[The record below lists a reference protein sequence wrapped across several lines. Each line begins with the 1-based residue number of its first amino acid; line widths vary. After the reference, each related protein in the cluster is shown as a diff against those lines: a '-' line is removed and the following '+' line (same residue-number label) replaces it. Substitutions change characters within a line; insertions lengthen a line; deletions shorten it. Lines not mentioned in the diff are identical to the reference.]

1 MIVKIR
7 DLDRKLLTLYAII
20 FSISL
25 GGGIVTPMIPL
36 YAQSIGASYL
46 DLGLIGS
53 SYAII
58 YTFLALPSGTLSDK
72 MGRQKTI
79 ILSISLFGIV
89 AISYPLVKEVKYLI
103 FIRGLEGL
111 AWSLFWP
118 SIEALTTEMSESKIV
133 GKAMGLGTTF
143 YGIGFLLGSFLGGLL
158 VEYYGFFTAFILYFI
173 FSIFTLPL
181 TTSIKEKHFFKKLK
195 ETINRVALLMV
206 YIISF
211 SYSVTLGVLLTLF
224 PVYAKGLGISP
235 LLIGLLFTLFWL
247 GRIIAFLYTG
257 ELSDKLGR
265 EAILLPALIGITI
278 TNLLI
283 TLFKDFWLL
292 LVIILIMGIST
303 GAIFPVSI
311 ALISDVT
318 PISKRGMAMGLFEAF
333 SGLGMFIGSIS
344 GGILAETFGA
354 NYPYLLCSLF
364 TGFSSLVFFIK
375 KIFKST

>member
-1 MIVKIR
+1 VKIR
-7 DLDRKLLTLYAII
+7 NLDKKLPILYIII
-20 FSISL
+20 FFLSL
-25 GGGIVTPMIPL
+25 GGGIITPMIPL
-36 YAQSIGASYL
+36 YAQSMGASYL

-118 SIEALTTEMSESKIV
+118 SIEALTTEISESKIV

-158 VEYYGFFTAFILYFI
+158 VEYYGFFTTFILYFI

-181 TTSIKEKHFFKKLK
+181 TTSIREKNVFKKLK
-195 ETINRVALLMV
+195 ETINRMALLTV
-206 YIISF
+206 SIISF
-211 SYSVTLGVLLTLF
+211 SYSVTLGVLFTLF
-224 PVYAKGLGISP
+224 PAYAKGLGISP

-247 GRIIAFLYTG
+247 GRIIAFLYAG
-257 ELSDKLGR
+257 GLSDKLGR
-265 EAILLPALIGITI
+265 EIILLPALIGITI

-283 TLFKDFWLL
+283 TLVKDFWLL
-292 LVIILIMGIST
+292 LVILLIMGIST

-318 PISKRGMAMGLFEAF
+318 PISKRGMAMGLFEAS
-333 SGLGMFIGSIS
+333 SGLGMFIGSIA
-344 GGILAETFGA
+344 GGILAEVFGT

-364 TGFSSLVFFIK
+364 AGFSSLVFWIK
-375 KIFKST
+375 KIFKSA